1 MVDGGKK
8 AEDAALEGAAGA
20 QLPSM
25 DPFQLPERASPCP
38 TAVARHAFLSS
49 ACLPALS
56 RIKYDTNAQVAT
68 AGAGESNDPVGGD
81 RGGSG
86 DLAVEP
92 DASDDEL
99 ADEEVVSDLL
109 ERKDSDSEVD
119 SDATTTRSSRVRLP
133 TIS

>member
-1 MVDGGKK
+1 MRGGKK
-8 AEDAALEGAAGA
+8 AQDAAPEGASGA

-25 DPFQLPERASPCP
+25 DPLQLPESASPCP
-38 TAVARHAFLSS
+38 AALARRAFPSS

-56 RIKYDTNAQVAT
+56 RIKYDTSAQVTT
-68 AGAGESNDPVGGD
+68 AGAGESNEPVGGD

-86 DLAVEP
+86 DRAVEP

-109 ERKDSDSEVD
+109 EGKDSDSEVD

-133 TIS
+133 TI

>member
-1 MVDGGKK
+1 MIPCSGLFVVVVREKVG
-8 AEDAALEGAAGA
+8 DAAPEGASGA

-25 DPFQLPERASPCP
+25 DPLQLPESASPCP
-38 TAVARHAFLSS
+38 AALARRAFPSS

-56 RIKYDTNAQVAT
+56 RIKYDTSAQVTT
-68 AGAGESNDPVGGD
+68 AGAGESNEPVGGD

-86 DLAVEP
+86 DRAVEP

-109 ERKDSDSEVD
+109 EEEDSDSEVH
-119 SDATTTRSSRVRLP
+119 
-133 TIS
+133 